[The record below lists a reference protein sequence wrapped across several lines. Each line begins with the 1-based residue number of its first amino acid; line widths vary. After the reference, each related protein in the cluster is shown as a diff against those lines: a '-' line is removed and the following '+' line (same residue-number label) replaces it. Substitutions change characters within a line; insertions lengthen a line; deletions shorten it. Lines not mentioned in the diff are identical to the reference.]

1 MDKKLKINFAPG
13 AFDSFEGTQ
22 EELDELVKEITER
35 LQSGDFLK
43 NSQLIDIE
51 ELYDENPDLAE
62 KIVRS
67 FEQDQ
72 KRNLN

>member
-1 MDKKLKINFAPG
+1 MDKKLKITFAPG
-13 AFDSFEGTQ
+13 CFDGFEGSQ
-22 EELDELVKEITER
+22 EELDALVKEITEMM
-35 LQSGDFLK
+35 QSEEFLE
-43 NSQLIDIE
+43 NSQPIDIE

>member
-1 MDKKLKINFAPG
+1 MDKKLKIIFAPG
-13 AFDSFEGTQ
+13 CFDGFEGSQ
-22 EELDELVKEITER
+22 EELDALVKEITEMM
-35 LQSGDFLK
+35 QSEEFLE
-43 NSQLIDIE
+43 NSQRIDIE

>member
-1 MDKKLKINFAPG
+1 MDKKLKIHFAPG

-22 EELDELVKEITER
+22 EELDALVKEITEMM
-35 LQSGDFLK
+35 QSEEFLE

-51 ELYDENPDLAE
+51 ELYDENPNLAE
-62 KIVRS
+62 KIVKS